1 MEFSLTRCIA
11 MSLSHWE
18 EDTFP
23 NFSKVVNL
31 LCRHQKGLNF
41 PTLLALVML
50 LVLND
55 LRKSH
60 LQWIAMSISPLSEST
75 QRKTM

>member
-1 MEFSLTRCIA
+1 
-11 MSLSHWE
+11 
-18 EDTFP
+18 
-23 NFSKVVNL
+23 
-31 LCRHQKGLNF
+31 
-41 PTLLALVML
+41 LALVML